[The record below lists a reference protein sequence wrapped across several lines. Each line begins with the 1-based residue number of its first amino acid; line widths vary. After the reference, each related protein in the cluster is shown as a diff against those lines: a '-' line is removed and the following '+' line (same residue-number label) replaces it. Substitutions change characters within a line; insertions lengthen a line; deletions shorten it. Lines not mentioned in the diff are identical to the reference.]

1 MNKDINNPR
10 HQALIK
16 WLRTVRNDRGL
27 TVREFGELLGEPF
40 QLVHKI
46 EKGRRNISA
55 CELVTYCEALEVEP
69 KEAIDIMTNVQV
81 KK

>member
-1 MNKDINNPR
+1 M
-10 HQALIK
+10 
-16 WLRTVRNDRGL
+16 
-27 TVREFGELLGEPF
+27 REFGELLGEPF

-55 CELVTYCEALEVEP
+55 CELVAYCEALEVEP